1 MAVRT
6 YIEAIR
12 EGMRDEMR
20 RDPRVIVLGED
31 VGVKG
36 GVFKATDG
44 LHAEFG
50 EMRVIDTPLA
60 EEKAK
65 DCVLRFRRVLEE
77 RGVLSPGD
85 AEEVRAE
92 CMREVDRAQE
102 DAESAPLPSPD
113 TLHLHVYGEQ

>member
-1 MAVRT
+1 MTDAVARARRGEGPSLV
-6 YIEAIR
+6 EAKVARLTPHSSDDDDRPYKTR
-12 EGMRDEMR
+12 EA
-20 RDPRVIVLGED
+20 V
-31 VGVKG
+31 
-36 GVFKATDG
+36 
-44 LHAEFG
+44 
-50 EMRVIDTPLA
+50 A

-65 DCVLRFRRVLEE
+65 DCVLRFRRLLEE

>member
-1 MAVRT
+1 MATKT

-20 RDPRVIVLGED
+20 RDERVIVLGED

-50 EMRVIDTPLA
+50 EKRVIDTPLA
-60 EEKAK
+60 ESAIVGVAIGAAINGLLLIAEIQFQDLILPALDNIIIEAAK
-65 DCVLRFRRVLEE
+65 LR
-77 RGVLSPGD
+77 
-85 AEEVRAE
+85 
-92 CMREVDRAQE
+92 
-102 DAESAPLPSPD
+102 
-113 TLHLHVYGEQ
+113 

>member
-1 MAVRT
+1 MAVKT

-50 EMRVIDTPLA
+50 EKRVIDTPLA
-60 EEKAK
+60 ESAI
-65 DCVLRFRRVLEE
+65 VGVAIGAAINGLRPIAEIQFQDFILPAAGGRRH
-77 RGVLSPGD
+77 
-85 AEEVRAE
+85 
-92 CMREVDRAQE
+92 Q
-102 DAESAPLPSPD
+102 
-113 TLHLHVYGEQ
+113 Q